1 MNQKTDGIFVFFKER
16 AFGDIYICLSKY
28 LSKWVKSCSKV
39 GVTVGKKEQ
48 NQMSDYEPDID
59 EVS

>member
-1 MNQKTDGIFVFFKER
+1 MGHEIRKLLYIHMPIEIF
-16 AFGDIYICLSKY
+16 
-28 LSKWVKSCSKV
+28 V
-39 GVTVGKKEQ
+39 GVTVGKKEK